1 MINNL
6 VGVLK
11 STDTCQLSMK
21 GVSAILIPWKFTL
34 QDYGLTRETLLK
46 VLESIQFR
54 QTWVSVLAN
63 RSTEC

>member
-11 STDTCQLSMK
+11 STDT
-21 GVSAILIPWKFTL
+21 VSAILISWKFTL

-63 RSTEC
+63 NVC